1 MDGSHMTITTTI
13 IFLVAVF
20 AWKVC
25 TGIASTI
32 ADSLMQPNSRMKRS
46 SLTWTEQL
54 RQDQRAI
61 R

>member
-1 MDGSHMTITTTI
+1 MTITTTI
-13 IFLVAVF
+13 IFLVAVV